1 VEILTCD
8 IFYSLKNKAGEE
20 ICGDT
25 IRIKRSENR
34 VAVTVSDGLGSGIK
48 ASILSTLTA
57 SLATTMLFNNVDL
70 EDVVKSIIATLP
82 KCKVRDLSYA
92 NFCSVLFN
100 ADNSTLYLAEY
111 DFPVVLLFR
120 KSAPL
125 DLPRK
130 KVVIEGR
137 EMFETELQVE
147 DGDVLFIMT
156 DGVSQA
162 GLGSNLYPLGFGID
176 NIRKEI
182 SNLMRSKLPPNSI
195 VEYLI
200 KKAQKMDEGT
210 KGDDALCAAL
220 SFRPFNRVNI
230 MVGPPS
236 DPSLDEEV
244 VKLFINL
251 PGKKIVCGGTT
262 SQVVSRVVGKEVIL
276 SKSLRKNSPPI
287 GYMEGVD
294 LVTEGIVTLAQ
305 VFRSLSGQIENIGR
319 GADLLLKIL
328 DKADSVHFIVG
339 KAINPVY
346 QNPLFSYDLSLKV
359 RVVEDIAR
367 LLREKGKMV
376 DIEYY

>member
-1 VEILTCD
+1 
-8 IFYSLKNKAGEE
+8 
-20 ICGDT
+20 
-25 IRIKRSENR
+25 
-34 VAVTVSDGLGSGIK
+34 
-48 ASILSTLTA
+48 
-57 SLATTMLFNNVDL
+57 M
-70 EDVVKSIIATLP
+70 
-82 KCKVRDLSYA
+82 
-92 NFCSVLFN
+92 
-100 ADNSTLYLAEY
+100 
-111 DFPVVLLFR
+111 
-120 KSAPL
+120 
-125 DLPRK
+125 
-130 KVVIEGR
+130 
-137 EMFETELQVE
+137 
-147 DGDVLFIMT
+147 
-156 DGVSQA
+156 
-162 GLGSNLYPLGFGID
+162 
-176 NIRKEI
+176 
-182 SNLMRSKLPPNSI
+182 PPNSI